1 MEILT
6 KYLYETLLKAG
17 GVLEPGTPII
27 KSSYN
32 VEKKFVFLELRSVE
46 ETITMLQLDGIRFLD
61 SSLRL
66 RRPPDF
72 DKNPFITPKRNIP
85 KIDPLSLGIIST
97 KVEESPTK
105 LFVGGIPKE
114 FSEV

>member
-46 ETITMLQLDGIRFLD
+46 ETITML
-61 SSLRL
+61 
-66 RRPPDF
+66 
-72 DKNPFITPKRNIP
+72 
-85 KIDPLSLGIIST
+85 
-97 KVEESPTK
+97 
-105 LFVGGIPKE
+105 
-114 FSEV
+114 